1 MVVQKSWTSCLNYW
15 LWSQLSLCGLHC
27 SPVCI
32 DPFII
37 VFLLRRA
44 VFRGNHVF
52 SDVPYLR
59 GWMFQSCRFRRYQKV
74 IETGSLSPTPNA
86 QCEGRRDFGLSR
98 VCNCQKPRFSSP
110 WVIGAS
116 PSPGSDDVPIIQGGC
131 QTLSSSIQG
140 SLILELQWN
149 TLQWYLLKI
158 SAVCKQPS
166 LYLIW
171 RPFRIGNF
179 CW

>member
-1 MVVQKSWTSCLNYW
+1 
-15 LWSQLSLCGLHC
+15 
-27 SPVCI
+27 
-32 DPFII
+32 
-37 VFLLRRA
+37 
-44 VFRGNHVF
+44 
-52 SDVPYLR
+52 
-59 GWMFQSCRFRRYQKV
+59 MFQSCRFRRYQKV

-131 QTLSSSIQG
+131 QTLSVSILG

>member
-15 LWSQLSLCGLHC
+15 LWSQISLCGLHC

-37 VFLLRRA
+37 VFLLGRA

-52 SDVPYLR
+52 SDVIYLR

-98 VCNCQKPRFSSP
+98 VCNCQKPRFSR
-110 WVIGAS
+110 
-116 PSPGSDDVPIIQGGC
+116 IIRIRWHPDHTRGRCWC
-131 QTLSSSIQG
+131 QTLSVSIQG

-149 TLQWYLLKI
+149 TLQWYLLKT

-179 CW
+179 CWQKEL